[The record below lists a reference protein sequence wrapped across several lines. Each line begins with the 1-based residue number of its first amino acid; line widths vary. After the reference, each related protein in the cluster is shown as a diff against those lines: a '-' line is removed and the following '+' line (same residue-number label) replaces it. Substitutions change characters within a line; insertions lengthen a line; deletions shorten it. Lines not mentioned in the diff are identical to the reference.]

1 MNYDVTYSLRM
12 ALEYA
17 LPEVNDVQL
26 IYEGVNLTEIPKP
39 FLTVEYLQGGG
50 ELVSAGRT
58 SYVDAFN
65 FQVGVF
71 ASGISER
78 HRLESKVREVI
89 REPYGHT
96 LYAFDET
103 TGAFEA
109 TEENVVFIDN
119 GFTPIANE
127 DNSSETNNFRGYFD
141 VGIEIY

>member
-12 ALEYA
+12 ALEYS

-50 ELVSAGRT
+50 ELASAGRT

-78 HRLESKVREVI
+78 HQLESKVREVI

-96 LYAFDET
+96 LYAFDEE
-103 TGAFEA
+103 TGAFEV
-109 TEENVVFIDN
+109 TDDKVVFIDN

-127 DNSSETNNFRGYFD
+127 DSSSATNNFRGYFD
-141 VGIEIY
+141 VGVEIY